1 MLHRRFFLKS
11 ALATAVLPMFGLE
24 GCGGDSEIVTNG
36 PVPVPPSASVLRFP
50 LDHYAHIG
58 APTEWWWHV
67 GTLKAGE
74 RTFGFEICASS
85 FIRSGYAMT
94 QVMLA
99 DVSKN
104 RHYQR
109 TTPYFP
115 PLVFNPDTWAESD
128 VNKDWAVRLGD
139 ASNYLSSIEI
149 IDSGSGYTSEPS
161 VTISGGGGM
170 LAVAKAVINANG
182 TIAAIL
188 LLSPGAGFTSEPTVT
203 IVGGGG
209 TGARARAFHS
219 YVTMQAPRNDP
230 TQNMVVKSLLID
242 QATGDQVDFDLTFS
256 QEGSPFIVWG
266 TGETKAGSGSNPLEE
281 NNYYYSLTRL
291 HASGSISVGGERF
304 EVSGVTW
311 MDHEYGAFGSDAH
324 PVKWILQDMQLD
336 NGVCISNYSIGD
348 TTQLSLNK
356 TVQAKATVQR
366 QDGTTYFESSTITPI
381 GRTWTSPVSG
391 VTFFMQLRVEIPSFD
406 ATFIITSLMDSQE
419 FPVHGG
425 SSVYEGVARA
435 EGTFEGRSVSGT
447 AWSEQAL

>member
-11 ALATAVLPMFGLE
+11 ALATVALPLFGLP
-24 GCGGDSEIVTNG
+24 GCGGESKTVTNG
-36 PVPVPPSASVLRFP
+36 PVPIPASASVLRFP

-74 RTFGFEICASS
+74 RTFGFEICATSYA
-85 FIRSGYAMT
+85 RSGYAFT

-99 DVSKN
+99 DVHNN

-115 PLVFNPDTWAESD
+115 PLLFNPDTWAESD
-128 VNKDWAVRLGD
+128 VNKDWAVSLGD

-149 IDSGSGYTSEPS
+149 TDSGSGYSSEPT
-161 VTISGGGGM
+161 VTITGGGGF
-170 LAVAKAVINANG
+170 LAEAKAVIDTNG
-182 TIAAIL
+182 KIAAIL
-188 LLSPGAGFTSEPTVT
+188 LLSPGSGFTSEPSVT
-203 IVGGGG
+203 ITGGGG

-219 YVTMQAPRNDP
+219 YVAMHAPRNDP
-230 TQNMVVKSLLID
+230 TQNMVVKALLID
-242 QATGDQVDFDLTFS
+242 QATGDEVDFDLTLS
-256 QEGSPFIVWG
+256 QEGLPFIVWG
-266 TGETKAGSGSNPLEE
+266 TGVTKAGSGTAPLQE

-311 MDHEYGAFGSDAH
+311 MDHEYGAFGSEAH

-336 NGVCISNYSIGD
+336 NGVCISNYSVGD

-356 TVQAKATVQR
+356 TIQGKATIQR

-381 GRTWTSPVSG
+381 GRTWTSPASG
-391 VTFFMQLRVEIPSFD
+391 KTFFMQLRVEIPSFD
-406 ATFIITSLMDSQE
+406 ATFIVTSLMDAQE
-419 FPVHGG
+419 FPFHGG
-425 SSVYEGVARA
+425 SAVYEGVARA
-435 EGTFEGRSVSGT
+435 EGTFEGRPVSGT